1 MNKDL
6 RNRKIKN
13 GIIVAIMS
21 FFAAGQLFPLIWLV
35 DFSLNK
41 SGDLFVSGILK
52 WPNPPQFQNYVIAWV
67 NGNVGRYLINSII
80 VTSSTII
87 ITVILSLTLA
97 YAFTRMKWNLRG
109 IVMSIMLLG
118 MMIPIHAT
126 LLPNFFTF
134 KALKL
139 TDTYQGLIIPYI
151 AISLPMGIFLMSGFL
166 ELLPISLEESAIIDG
181 CGIYGIIFRIVLP
194 LTKPAIVTIAIM
206 TFFNCW
212 NEFIMAVTYLS
223 KNQFRTLPFSV
234 LNFAGMYSSDYAK
247 QYAVM
252 ALSALPAILVY
263 FLLNEQITKGV
274 MVGAVKG

>member
-1 MNKDL
+1 MGKEI
-6 RNRKIKN
+6 RNRKNKN
-13 GIIVAIMS
+13 GIIFTIMAI
-21 FFAAGQLFPLIWLV
+21 FAACQLFPLLWLF

-41 SGDLFVSGILK
+41 SGDLYVSGILK
-52 WPNPPQFQNYVIAWV
+52 WPDPPQWQNYVVAWV
-67 NGNVGRYLINSII
+67 KGQVGRYLINSVI
-80 VTSSTII
+80 VTTFTII
-87 ITVILSLTLA
+87 ITVLLSITLA
-97 YAFTRMKWNLRG
+97 YAFTRMRWRLRG
-109 IVMSIMLLG
+109 VVMSIMLLG

-134 KALKL
+134 KALKM

-151 AISLPMGIFLMSGFL
+151 AVSLPMGIFLMSGFL
-166 ELLPISLEESAIIDG
+166 KSVPAALEESAVIDG
-181 CGIYGIIFRIVLP
+181 CGVYGIIFRIILP

-212 NEFIMAVTYLS
+212 NEFIMAITYLS
-223 KNQFRTLPFSV
+223 KNEFRTLPFSV
-234 LNFAGMYSSDYAK
+234 LNFAGQYSSDYAK

-263 FLLNEQITKGV
+263 FILNEQITKGV